1 MSKRKW
7 FVLTA
12 FTAVVYFATALLGFS
27 MAIPPG
33 NVTAVWPPSGIV
45 LGLLL
50 LCGNRL
56 WPGVW
61 IGSFLANFWFFTNF
75 SIFSWTAFLTA
86 AGIATGS
93 TFQTLLAVVLIRRL
107 IGKRH
112 PFMQTRDVFKF
123 TGAEALSCIVGA
135 TLGVSSLILGGYLSL
150 QRVPYAWWT
159 WWIGD
164 FTGFMIVTPLILA
177 WAKPSSKRWSS
188 SRILQFMAV
197 LAVLFSVCVLI
208 FMNPAFYP
216 LKYLAIPF
224 IAWMAFRFS
233 LKEMTTAIFLVTLM
247 AVSETARG
255 VGPFARGTLNESLLL
270 LQAFVGT
277 LTLTGLI
284 LAAAVAERRQA
295 REELVRQT
303 RFLVEANQHLEK
315 LSQAKDEFMA
325 TVSHELRTPL
335 TALKEGVALIL
346 ERILGPVNEEQDD
359 FLRTIDANIDRLTEL
374 INNILDLSK
383 LEAGRLRVMRRKTD
397 VGELIRLTLQNYKT
411 IIGARSVKVEA
422 PSVPEVYADPSRV
435 LQILGNLFSNA
446 IKFTEETGS
455 ILITTEDRGEFVA
468 ISIMDDG
475 VGISNDD
482 LPKLFQRFSQVGVV
496 ANQTRRG
503 TGLGLALCK
512 ELTELHKGHIEVDS
526 KPGKGSR
533 FTFTLPL
540 YYSKIAMKEHF
551 IEQAESGED
560 RGKE

>member
-1 MSKRKW
+1 MSRKKW
-7 FVLTA
+7 LILTA
-12 FTAVVYFATALLGFS
+12 MTAVIYFVTARVGFL

-33 NVTAVWPPSGIV
+33 NVTAVWPPSGIA
-45 LGLLL
+45 LAFLLL
-50 LCGNRL
+50 FGNRL

-61 IGSFLANFWFFTNF
+61 IGSFLANFWFFSGF
-75 SIFSWTAFLTA
+75 SVFSWTAFLTSGGIA
-86 AGIATGS
+86 AGS
-93 TFQTLLAVVLIRRL
+93 TCQAVLAAALVHRW
-107 IGKRH
+107 IGNRD
-112 PFMQTRDVFKF
+112 PFKQTRDIFKL

-135 TLGVSSLILGGYLSL
+135 TAGVSALLWGGYLSW

-159 WWIGD
+159 WWMGD
-164 FTGFMIVTPLILA
+164 VTGFMIITPLILV
-177 WAKPSSKRWSS
+177 WAKPSSARWSS
-188 SRILQFMAV
+188 SRFFEFIAV
-197 LAVLFSVCVLI
+197 LAALFGMCALI
-208 FMNPAFYP
+208 FMNREFYP
-216 LKYLAIPF
+216 LKYVAMPF
-224 IAWMAFRFS
+224 IAWMAFRFG
-233 LKEMTTAIFLVTLM
+233 LKEMTAAIFIVALM
-247 AVSETARG
+247 AVFETARG
-255 VGPFARGTLNESLLL
+255 VGPFARETLNESLLL
-270 LQAFVGT
+270 LQAFIGT

-284 LAAAVAERRQA
+284 LSAAVAERRQA
-295 REELVRQT
+295 RDELVRQT
-303 RFLVEANQHLEK
+303 RFLVEANKYLEK
-315 LSQAKDEFMA
+315 LSQAKDDFMA

-359 FLRTIDANIDRLTEL
+359 FLRTIDANVDRLTEL

-397 VGELIRLTLQNYKT
+397 VGELIRVTLQNHKT
-411 IIGARSVKVEA
+411 IIGGRSVKVEA
-422 PSVPEVYADPSRV
+422 PPMPEVFADPSRV

-455 ILITTEDRGEFVA
+455 ILVTAEDRGEFVA

-475 VGISNDD
+475 VGIANED
-482 LPKLFQRFSQVGVV
+482 LPKLFQRFSQVGS
-496 ANQTRRG
+496 AGNQPRRG

-551 IEQAESGED
+551 IEQAENDEAN
-560 RGKE
+560 GKN